1 MLQTSELNEIQARK
15 TASAV
20 REEAVE
26 VVVNLVLDGKIP
38 MEKEAVLTA
47 FSQYVG
53 GEENLQLLDI
63 SLDNVFSLVASNV
76 RWMRKKMAN

>member
-1 MLQTSELNEIQARK
+1 MLQTSELNKMQAK
-15 TASAV
+15 KIASAV
-20 REEAVE
+20 RDDGIAE
-26 VVVNLVLDGKIP
+26 VVNQVLEGKLP
-38 MEKEAVLTA
+38 MEKEAVLAA
-47 FSQYVG
+47 FCQYVG

>member
-1 MLQTSELNEIQARK
+1 MLQTSELNEMQAK
-15 TASAV
+15 KIASAV
-20 REEAVE
+20 REDTVE

-53 GEENLQLLDI
+53 GEENLQLLGI
-63 SLDNVFSLVASNV
+63 SLDNIFSIVVANV
-76 RWMRKKMAN
+76 RWMRKKIAN